1 MPVKIVLDYPR
12 QYAGRRLWRRIR
24 VLIGALLFVLGIAGS
39 IVAVPANLVAAA
51 WVLDEDVAIEIQS
64 GRTLTS
70 DEILLAWAVS
80 TPLALF
86 GVSRGLRLLRAQRS
100 LVLFLRRFGYD
111 DATAAVAFAVT
122 RTIGSS
128 WRLVTLD
135 DAEIAPL
142 GVATGTRAIFR
153 AVQSTTKG
161 LRALI
166 EVLLRAF
173 PAVPWALCAIV
184 GADLVRARIWEH
196 GGEEGVWMSVLSP
209 YVDIISTTVDGRL
222 PVDAVGLDP
231 PGIFAVLAVGIGGA
245 VIALGAALMA
255 APLLWAL
262 SAVVLFVASFPAGA
276 VNQAEQL
283 KTRDV
288 RNERDL
294 DEAARVVAD
303 RSHRVF
309 APRLVVLRVAS
320 SIWRKTVSR
329 LASVS
334 SVALV
339 DVSEPTENV
348 LWEIDE
354 LTTRASGKCVFICRH
369 DRAVRIAAA
378 AGSDS
383 SSSFDD
389 DMGRLLELDEILV
402 YTTDRRGRKR
412 FARALRAR
420 LLSTT

>member
-1 MPVKIVLDYPR
+1 MPVRIVLDYPR
-12 QYAGRRLWRRIR
+12 QYAGRRLWRRFR
-24 VLIGALLFVLGIAGS
+24 VFIGAVLFVLGIAGS
-39 IVAVPANLVAAA
+39 IVAVPANIVAAA
-51 WVLDEDVAIEIQS
+51 WVLDEEVAIAIRS
-64 GRTLTS
+64 GRTLTA
-70 DEILLAWAVS
+70 DEILLAWAIS

-86 GVSRGLRLLRAQRS
+86 GVGRGLRLLRGQRS

-111 DATAAVAFAVT
+111 DATAAVGFAVT

-142 GVATGTRAIFR
+142 GVATATRAVFR
-153 AVQSTTKG
+153 AVQSTTNG
-161 LRALI
+161 VRVLI
-166 EVLLRAF
+166 GGLLRVY
-173 PAVPWALCAIV
+173 PVVPWALCAIV
-184 GADLVRARIWEH
+184 GVDLVRVRIWEH
-196 GGEEGVWMSVLSP
+196 AGEEGLWMRVLTP
-209 YVDIISTTVDGRL
+209 YVDIISTTVGGRL
-222 PVDAVGLDP
+222 PVGAVGIDP
-231 PGIFAVLAVGIGGA
+231 PGIFAGLAVAIGGA
-245 VIALGAALMA
+245 VIALGTALAA

-262 SAVVLFVASFPAGA
+262 SALVLFFASFPAGA

-283 KTRDV
+283 KSRDV

-294 DEAARVVAD
+294 DEVARVVAD
-303 RSHRVF
+303 RSRRVF

-339 DVSEPTENV
+339 DVSEPTENL

-354 LTTRASGKCVFICRH
+354 LTTRAAGKCVFICRH
-369 DRAVRIAAA
+369 DRAVQIAAA
-378 AGSDS
+378 AGSNS
-383 SSSFDD
+383 SSSWDD
-389 DMGRLLELDEILV
+389 DMGRLLELDEILA
-402 YTTDRRGRKR
+402 YTTDRPGRRR

-420 LLSTT
+420 LLSIT